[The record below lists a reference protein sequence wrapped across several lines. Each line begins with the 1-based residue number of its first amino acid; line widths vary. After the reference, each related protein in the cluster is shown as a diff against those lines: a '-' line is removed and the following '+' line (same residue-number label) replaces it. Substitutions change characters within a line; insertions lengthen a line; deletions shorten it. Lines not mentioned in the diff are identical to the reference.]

1 MPHRQ
6 AGNPAYMG
14 CKQAISRQAP
24 NLSQNKATAL
34 QAKYA
39 CWFGH
44 QRPHPTRTYLPM
56 PLPKT
61 TPIDLALQG
70 GGSHGAYTWG
80 VLDRLLDEPWL
91 TFDGV
96 SGTSAG
102 AMNAVALA
110 AGLMEG
116 GRSGA
121 QASLRR
127 FWMAV
132 GRLGDAVSPPEWLRP
147 WLWSHAT
154 PQWPAVSPYLSNPL
168 NINPLRAILL
178 DNIDFDRVRRCDKTR
193 LYIAATEVST
203 GRLQL
208 FDRATLTVD
217 HVMASAC
224 LPMLFQ
230 AVEIDGLLYW
240 DGGYAGNPSL
250 MPLIAETEADDLLLV
265 QINPSVRD
273 SKPVTS
279 ADISDRINEITF
291 NASLLKELRTLAW
304 MRRLMEEESRNG
316 GCHQLSPAFERVRNL
331 RLHRL
336 DATADL
342 APLGAQ
348 SKVQSHSVFLEQLFA
363 SGQQAADHWL
373 QAHAGDM
380 GQRST
385 LVWDELL

>member
-1 MPHRQ
+1 MPT
-6 AGNPAYMG
+6 
-14 CKQAISRQAP
+14 ISRFASV
-24 NLSQNKATAL
+24 LIQNKNFDL

-39 CWFGH
+39 LFFGLLGPF
-44 QRPHPTRTYLPM
+44 RLKTTM
-56 PLPKT
+56 PSASTKT

-91 TFDGV
+91 TFAGV

-116 GRSGA
+116 GRRGA

-127 FWMAV
+127 LWMAV
-132 GRLGDAVSPPEWLRP
+132 GHLGDTVTPPDWVKP
-147 WLWSHAT
+147 WMWPLAT
-154 PQWPAVSPYLSNPL
+154 PQWPAVSPYQSNPL
-168 NINPLRAILL
+168 NINPLRHILL
-178 DNIDFDRVRRCDKTR
+178 DNIDFDRVRQCHKTR
-193 LYIAATEVST
+193 LYIAATEVNT

-208 FDRATLTVD
+208 FDRASLTVD
-217 HVMASAC
+217 HILASAC

-230 AVEIDGLLYW
+230 AIEIDGQRYW

-265 QINPSVRD
+265 QINPSVRE

-304 MRRLMEEESRNG
+304 MRRLMEEESHKG
-316 GCHQLSPAFERVRNL
+316 GCQQLSPAFERVRDL

-348 SKVQSHSVFLEQLFA
+348 SKLRTDGRFLQQLFA
-363 SGQQAADHWL
+363 SGQQAADQWL
-373 QAHAGDM
+373 QTHASDIGH
-380 GQRST
+380 RST
-385 LVWDELL
+385 VQWGELL